1 MSTAELR
8 QRDKY
13 IEAAFG
19 IKRISTRLIP
29 LEKQLGL
36 QVHYNPNSIDD
47 PKYGVDVLFAVGNGA
62 RKHCDTYQNNKVTWQ
77 KFVGNASI
85 AQFSDLENHAGLFGG
100 LDDPRYI
107 HTMPA
112 SDVNFKRYRMYKPFI
127 SNNKWVRRFF
137 AKLPESVSLLETV
150 DDEGFP
156 IKVQHIICRITK
168 DDLKP
173 YTQAEIAQ
181 GSGVINELCVY
192 FGQKVAV
199 FKTNGNDSTSYLLL
213 DHPVVENI
221 DVEPY
226 FRVVFDD
233 IKIDDIPQNG
243 LDFMFDIELHVAELQ
258 DDEEPP
264 PDDNYPGDV
273 VIHDS
278 VGHIAFD
285 ETIVPPIVIPVPPVN
300 PPIPDPIGDI
310 VIGDDAGFIILDETI
325 VPPIV
330 IPVPPPPIIPD
341 PTGDVVIGDDAGF
354 IILDEIIVPPIIIP
368 EPPAP
373 PYLHVT
379 GDVTIEDD
387 IGNVATEEISVP
399 PIVIPVPP
407 YIHIE
412 GDVTVG
418 DDVGNI
424 AINEVTVPPIVIPEP
439 PPYSHVTG
447 DVTIEDDIGNIATDE
462 TIVPPIDIPEPPVVP
477 PYIHIEGDITI
488 EDGIGNIATDEI
500 IVPPIIIPVPPYIHI
515 EGDITIEDEIGNT
528 AIDEVL
534 IPIPPTP
541 DSNENVHI
549 TDDSGTIGI
558 LETS

>member
-62 RKHCDTYQNNKVTWQ
+62 AKHSDSYQNNKVTWQ

-100 LDDPRYI
+100 LDTPRYI
-107 HTMPA
+107 RTMPS
-112 SDVNFKRYRMYKPFI
+112 SDINFKRYRMYKPFI

-137 AKLPESVSLLETV
+137 AKLPESVSLLETI
-150 DDEGFP
+150 DDAGFP

-181 GSGVINELCVY
+181 GSGIINELCIY

-213 DHPVVENI
+213 DHPTVEDI

-273 VIHDS
+273 VIHDG
-278 VGHIAFD
+278 VGHIAVD
-285 ETIVPPIVIPVPPVN
+285 ETTVPPIVLPVPPVN
-300 PPIPDPIGDI
+300 PPIP
-310 VIGDDAGFIILDETI
+310 
-325 VPPIV
+325 
-330 IPVPPPPIIPD
+330 IPD
-341 PTGDVVIGDDAGF
+341 PPGDVVIGDDTGF
-354 IILDEIIVPPIIIP
+354 TIIDEVTVPPIVIPEPPIPPYTHVTGDITVEDNTGNIAIDEITVPPIVVPVPPEPPYTHVEGDITIGDDTGNIAIDEVVAPPIDIP

-379 GDVTIEDD
+379 GDVTVED
-387 IGNVATEEISVP
+387 S
-399 PIVIPVPP
+399 
-407 YIHIE
+407 
-412 GDVTVG
+412 
-418 DDVGNI
+418 VGNI
-424 AINEVTVPPIVIPEP
+424 AIDEITVPPINLPEP
-439 PPYSHVTG
+439 PAPPYVHAEG
-447 DVTIEDDIGNIATDE
+447 DVTIGDDIGNIAVDE
-462 TIVPPIDIPEPPVVP
+462 TTVPPIVVP
-477 PYIHIEGDITI
+477 VPPDTQYTTGNITI
-488 EDGIGNIATDEI
+488 EDDVGNVA
-500 IVPPIIIPVPPYIHI
+500 IVDNIQLRV
-515 EGDITIEDEIGNT
+515 T
-528 AIDEVL
+528 
-534 IPIPPTP
+534 
-541 DSNENVHI
+541 I

-558 LETS
+558 IES